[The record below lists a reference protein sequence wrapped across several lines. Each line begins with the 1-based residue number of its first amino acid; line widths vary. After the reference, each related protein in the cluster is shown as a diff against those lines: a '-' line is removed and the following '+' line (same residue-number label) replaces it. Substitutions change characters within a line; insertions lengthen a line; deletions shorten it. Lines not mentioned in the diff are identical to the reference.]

1 MNPTVDA
8 APARQALKS
17 VGLSVLAMGLGIWA
31 VAQSD
36 VGAAALAGLLEDA
49 RPAPLVGAIGC
60 MSSGMLFLALRW
72 RALMPAQVREGV
84 RVLPLAG
91 ILFVGT
97 LLNYALPGPA
107 GEFVAAAIAGRRFG
121 MTAEVALAA
130 SMHGRFIGL
139 AMAGVVA
146 GALYLGAAMPVPE
159 DLRPWVGLATLGVTA
174 LSLSLAWVSARPGL
188 LRRIA
193 EATTGRV
200 RWLAR
205 VHAPVAR
212 LADALGAGG
221 TLGVGAWARAA
232 GWALTGHALVIL
244 GTGLAAMAFGGA
256 PDPAG
261 LAFTYAMA
269 TAGAIVLFAFPGSQ
283 VGWDASFTSLLVT
296 TAGLTLPQALAT
308 AMVVRVQQLVVVGV
322 GALALLRGA
331 LPASPRAEDS
341 PV

>member
-1 MNPTVDA
+1 MTPDA
-8 APARQALKS
+8 GSARQALRG
-17 VGLSVLAMGLGIWA
+17 VALTVLAMGLGVWA

-36 VGAAALAGLLEDA
+36 VGAEAIADLARQARPLPLAAALLA
-49 RPAPLVGAIGC
+49 

-72 RALMPAQVREGV
+72 RALMPAEVRARV
-84 RVLPLAG
+84 AVLPLAG

-121 MTAEVALAA
+121 MPSEVALAA

-146 GALYLGAAMPVPE
+146 GALYIAAEMPVPP
-159 DLRPWVGLATLGVTA
+159 DLRPWIGMATLGVTA
-174 LSLSLAWVSARPGL
+174 LSLSLAWFSARPGL
-188 LRRIA
+188 LRRVA
-193 EATTGRV
+193 DATTGRFA
-200 RWLAR
+200 WLER

-212 LADALGAGG
+212 LADALGGG
-221 TLGVGAWARAA
+221 GSLGAEAWARAA
-232 GWALTGHALVIL
+232 GWALAGHALVIV
-244 GTGLAAMAFGGA
+244 GTGLAAVAFGGV

-296 TAGLTLPQALAT
+296 TAGLSLPQALAT
-308 AMVVRVQQLVVVGV
+308 AMVVRVQQLVVVAI
-322 GALALLRGA
+322 GAVALLRGA
-331 LPASPRAEDS
+331 IPPTDGAARAEG
-341 PV
+341 